1 MSNETTNKERFL
13 SVFRHEWEMYQSR
26 EAEPARTPSGTHT
39 PSSATFDQPVL
50 SGELRL
56 FADFPTPVTGVL
68 VGVSAKGWRIVPVS
82 SFTVPAS
89 DREILIGTRVYQL
102 WNACDLPVE
111 TASRSWTVDTV
122 PPEDLADL
130 KTALN
135 AAPGE
140 PLPADLAACT
150 GLPIDAADDPRHDYE
165 RTFRIVISRA
175 PAVRRRLWMYLG
187 PALAASLLLAVALP
201 VLFMKDQV
209 AEPGRAA
216 ARPSRD
222 NVTVAGATTEQASAA
237 PQPEPSQAPKA
248 PEMKGAEVAQ
258 ESAAPVPPPAK
269 PAPRAQVQAAPVPP
283 PAKRALVGQVQAEKK
298 RIESACVV
306 SSMSIKPPVML
317 KSVAGTSRNAGF
329 RGSYTHETRAY
340 AAVDAF
346 EAADAYRGA
355 RAYKAKTASCDPPA
369 MRRSSVP
376 RADAAGTEQF
386 ASFKE
391 NEFLEVTGNPLSTFG
406 LDVDT
411 ASYTTM
417 RRYLT
422 DMKRLPPK
430 DSVRI
435 EEYVNYFSYD
445 YAGPTG
451 NVPVA
456 VACEL
461 GACPWNAAHKLLRVG
476 VQAKRVPKESI
487 PPCNLVFL
495 IDKSGSMGYNGG
507 FTTLMQALRLLVDQL
522 RPEDSVAIVTY
533 ASGVQ
538 VELPATSGADKAR
551 IRQVLDSLRAG
562 GATSGGEGL
571 QLAYEQAMKNF
582 SAKKNNRVV
591 LVTDGDFNVGIRNSS
606 ELERYIAE
614 KRATGVFL
622 TVLGVGRGNY
632 HDAMMKKLA
641 NAGNGNYAFLDGI
654 LEAKKVLMTEFGG
667 TMMTVAKDVK
677 LQLEFNPAHVGA
689 YRLLGYENRLLAA
702 KDFNDD
708 KKDAGEMGSGHSMT
722 AFYELVPAGATN
734 AVAKT
739 DALKYQK
746 QVPVANEELL
756 TVKLRYKLPDADTST
771 RIDQPVVAK
780 DITPAEPSESFRFAS
795 SVVEFALL
803 LKDSTHKGSA
813 SFATVV
819 KRARAAKGADDNGWR
834 AEFIRL
840 VETAELLKE
849 SFGDKDITVDS
860 DL

>member
-1 MSNETTNKERFL
+1 MMNENIDRNRFL
-13 SVFRHEWEMYQSR
+13 SVFRREWEMYQTR
-26 EAEPARTPSGTHT
+26 EAEPARTLSGTRDL
-39 PSSATFDQPVL
+39 SSATFDQPVAG
-50 SGELRL
+50 GELRV

-68 VGVSAKGWRIVPVS
+68 VGVSAKGWRVVPVS
-82 SFTVPAS
+82 PFTVPAS
-89 DREILIGTRVYQL
+89 DHEILIGARVYQL

-135 AAPGE
+135 ATPGE
-140 PLPADLAACT
+140 HLPADLAACT
-150 GLPIDAADDPRHDYE
+150 GLPIESADDPRHAYE
-165 RTFRIVISRA
+165 RTFRIVIARA

-187 PALAASLLLAVALP
+187 PALAASLLLATALP
-201 VLFMKDQV
+201 VLFMKDGTMKQSSDF
-209 AEPGRAA
+209 AITPE
-216 ARPSRD
+216 
-222 NVTVAGATTEQASAA
+222 NTVPHRNITKQTAAA
-237 PQPEPSQAPKA
+237 PQPEPPQAPEVKC
-248 PEMKGAEVAQ
+248 EIVAQ
-258 ESAAPVPPPAK
+258 ERAAPVPPPSK
-269 PAPRAQVQAAPVPP
+269 PIPP
-283 PAKRALVGQVQAEKK
+283 PRKAALRGELVAEHRDAMWDVGFTGMVKSDA
-298 RIESACVV
+298 A
-306 SSMSIKPPVML
+306 MSQKPMAL
-317 KSVAGTSRNAGF
+317 GCYLRE
-329 RGSYTHETRAY
+329 THAY
-340 AAVDAF
+340 
-346 EAADAYRGA
+346 EAANAYEGA
-355 RAYKAKTASCDPPA
+355 RMYKAKAPSCEPPA
-369 MRRSSVP
+369 VRFSSAP
-376 RADAAGTEQF
+376 RADAAGTELF
-386 ASFKE
+386 AAFKE
-391 NEFLEVTGNPLSTFG
+391 NEFLDVTGNPLSTFG

-422 DMKRLPPK
+422 DMKRRPPT

-451 NVPVA
+451 KVPVA

-476 VQAKRVPKESI
+476 VQAKRIPKESI

-507 FTTLMQALRLLVDQL
+507 FTTLVQALRLLVDQL
-522 RPEDSVAIVTY
+522 RPEDSVAIVSY

-551 IRQVLDSLRAG
+551 IRQVLDGLRAG

-582 SAKKNNRVV
+582 STKKNNRVV
-591 LVTDGDFNVGIRNSS
+591 LVTDGDFNVGIRNPS

-677 LQLEFNPAHVGA
+677 LQLEFNPAQVSA
-689 YRLLGYENRLLAA
+689 YRLLGYESRTLAA

-756 TVKLRYKLPDADTST
+756 TVKLRYKLPDASAST
-771 RIDQPVVAK
+771 RMDLPVVAK
-780 DITPAEPSESFRFAS
+780 DITPSEPTESFRFAS
-795 SVVEFALL
+795 AVVEFALL
-803 LKDSTHKGSA
+803 MKDSAHKGSA
-813 SFATVV
+813 SFDAVI
-819 KRARAAKGADDNGWR
+819 KRARAAKGRDDDGWR

-840 VETAELLKE
+840 VETAQLLGH
-849 SFGDKDITVDS
+849 FPTVGKGEEK
-860 DL
+860 

>member
-1 MSNETTNKERFL
+1 MTNENIDRNRFL
-13 SVFRHEWEMYQSR
+13 SVFRREWEMYQTR

-39 PSSATFDQPVL
+39 PSSATFDQPVAA
-50 SGELRL
+50 GELRI
-56 FADFPTPVTGVL
+56 FADFPEPVTGL
-68 VGVSAKGWRIVPVS
+68 LLGVSAKGWRIVPLS
-82 SFTVPAS
+82 PFTVPAS

-102 WNACDLPVE
+102 WNACDLSVE

-135 AAPGE
+135 TAPGE
-140 PLPADLAACT
+140 SLPADLAACT
-150 GLPIDAADDPRHDYE
+150 GLPVTAADDPRRDYE

-175 PAVRRRLWMYLG
+175 PTLRRRLWMFVG

-201 VLFMKDQV
+201 VLFMKDGIV
-209 AEPGRAA
+209 KGSAA
-216 ARPSRD
+216 PAITLEKSVPHRNITEQP
-222 NVTVAGATTEQASAA
+222 ATT
-237 PQPEPSQAPKA
+237 PQPEPPQAPKE
-248 PEMKGAEVAQ
+248 PDMKCAEVAKN
-258 ESAAPVPPPAK
+258 SAAPVPPLAK
-269 PAPRAQVQAAPVPP
+269 PVPKAQVQAEYEG
-283 PAKRALVGQVQAEKK
+283 RA
-298 RIESACVV
+298 ESACVD
-306 SSMSIKPPVML
+306 SITIIKSPVML
-317 KSVAGTSRNAGF
+317 KSVAGTARSAGVL
-329 RGSYTHETRAY
+329 GCYSSETRAY
-340 AAVDAF
+340 
-346 EAADAYRGA
+346 EAAEAYSGA
-355 RAYKAKTASCDPPA
+355 RMHKVKAQSCEPPA
-369 MRRSSVP
+369 TRRSSVP

-386 ASFKE
+386 AAFKE

-456 VACEL
+456 VTCEL

-476 VQAKRVPKESI
+476 VQAKRIPKESI

-507 FTTLMQALRLLVDQL
+507 FTTLVQALRLLVDQL
-522 RPEDSVAIVTY
+522 RPEDSVAIVSY

-591 LVTDGDFNVGIRNSS
+591 LVTDGDFNVGIRNPS

-677 LQLEFNPAHVGA
+677 LQLEFNPAQVGA

-756 TVKLRYKLPDADTST
+756 TVKLRYKLPDADAST

-803 LKDSTHKGSA
+803 MKGSAHKGSA
-813 SFATVV
+813 SFDAVI
-819 KRARAAKGADDNGWR
+819 KRARAAKGRDDDGWR
-834 AEFIRL
+834 AE
-840 VETAELLKE
+840 
-849 SFGDKDITVDS
+849 
-860 DL
+860 

>member
-1 MSNETTNKERFL
+1 
-13 SVFRHEWEMYQSR
+13 MYKAKAPSC
-26 EAEPARTPSGTHT
+26 EP
-39 PSSATFDQPVL
+39 
-50 SGELRL
+50 
-56 FADFPTPVTGVL
+56 
-68 VGVSAKGWRIVPVS
+68 
-82 SFTVPAS
+82 
-89 DREILIGTRVYQL
+89 
-102 WNACDLPVE
+102 
-111 TASRSWTVDTV
+111 
-122 PPEDLADL
+122 
-130 KTALN
+130 
-135 AAPGE
+135 
-140 PLPADLAACT
+140 
-150 GLPIDAADDPRHDYE
+150 
-165 RTFRIVISRA
+165 
-175 PAVRRRLWMYLG
+175 PAVRF
-187 PALAASLLLAVALP
+187 S
-201 VLFMKDQV
+201 
-209 AEPGRAA
+209 
-216 ARPSRD
+216 
-222 NVTVAGATTEQASAA
+222 SA
-237 PQPEPSQAPKA
+237 
-248 PEMKGAEVAQ
+248 
-258 ESAAPVPPPAK
+258 
-269 PAPRAQVQAAPVPP
+269 
-283 PAKRALVGQVQAEKK
+283 
-298 RIESACVV
+298 
-306 SSMSIKPPVML
+306 
-317 KSVAGTSRNAGF
+317 
-329 RGSYTHETRAY
+329 
-340 AAVDAF
+340 
-346 EAADAYRGA
+346 
-355 RAYKAKTASCDPPA
+355 
-369 MRRSSVP
+369 P
-376 RADAAGTEQF
+376 RADAAGTELF
-386 ASFKE
+386 AAFKE
-391 NEFLEVTGNPLSTFG
+391 NEFLDVTGNPLSTFG

-422 DMKRLPPK
+422 DMKRRPPT

-451 NVPVA
+451 KVPVA

-476 VQAKRVPKESI
+476 VQAKRIPKESI

-507 FTTLMQALRLLVDQL
+507 FTTLVQALRLLVDQL
-522 RPEDSVAIVTY
+522 RPEDSVAIVSY

-551 IRQVLDSLRAG
+551 IRQVLDGLRAG

-582 SAKKNNRVV
+582 STKKNNRVV
-591 LVTDGDFNVGIRNSS
+591 LVTDGDFNVGIRNPS

-677 LQLEFNPAHVGA
+677 LQLEFNPAQVSA
-689 YRLLGYENRLLAA
+689 YRLLGYESRTLAA

-756 TVKLRYKLPDADTST
+756 TVKLRYKLPDASAST
-771 RIDQPVVAK
+771 RMDLPVVAK
-780 DITPAEPSESFRFAS
+780 DITPSEPTESFRFAS
-795 SVVEFALL
+795 AVVEFALL
-803 LKDSTHKGSA
+803 MKDSAHKGSA
-813 SFATVV
+813 SFDAVI
-819 KRARAAKGADDNGWR
+819 KRARAAKGRDDDGWR

-840 VETAELLKE
+840 VETAQLLGHFPTIGKGE
-849 SFGDKDITVDS
+849 EK
-860 DL
+860 

>member
-1 MSNETTNKERFL
+1 M
-13 SVFRHEWEMYQSR
+13 
-26 EAEPARTPSGTHT
+26 
-39 PSSATFDQPVL
+39 
-50 SGELRL
+50 
-56 FADFPTPVTGVL
+56 
-68 VGVSAKGWRIVPVS
+68 
-82 SFTVPAS
+82 
-89 DREILIGTRVYQL
+89 
-102 WNACDLPVE
+102 
-111 TASRSWTVDTV
+111 
-122 PPEDLADL
+122 
-130 KTALN
+130 
-135 AAPGE
+135 
-140 PLPADLAACT
+140 
-150 GLPIDAADDPRHDYE
+150 
-165 RTFRIVISRA
+165 
-175 PAVRRRLWMYLG
+175 
-187 PALAASLLLAVALP
+187 
-201 VLFMKDQV
+201 
-209 AEPGRAA
+209 
-216 ARPSRD
+216 
-222 NVTVAGATTEQASAA
+222 
-237 PQPEPSQAPKA
+237 
-248 PEMKGAEVAQ
+248 
-258 ESAAPVPPPAK
+258 
-269 PAPRAQVQAAPVPP
+269 
-283 PAKRALVGQVQAEKK
+283 
-298 RIESACVV
+298 
-306 SSMSIKPPVML
+306 
-317 KSVAGTSRNAGF
+317 
-329 RGSYTHETRAY
+329 
-340 AAVDAF
+340 
-346 EAADAYRGA
+346 
-355 RAYKAKTASCDPPA
+355 YKAKAPSCEPPA
-369 MRRSSVP
+369 SRRSSVP

-386 ASFKE
+386 AAFKE

-461 GACPWNAAHKLLRVG
+461 GACPWNATHKLLRVA

-507 FTTLMQALRLLVDQL
+507 FTTLVQALRLLVDQL
-522 RPEDSVAIVTY
+522 RPEDSVAIVSY

-677 LQLEFNPAHVGA
+677 LQLEFNPAQVGA

-803 LKDSTHKGSA
+803 LKDSAHKGSA
-813 SFATVV
+813 SFDTVV
-819 KRARAAKGADDNGWR
+819 KCARAAKGADDNGWR

-840 VETAELLKE
+840 VETAELLKDSQPYRQTPPKE
-849 SFGDKDITVDS
+849 PFGDKDISVDS

>member
-13 SVFRHEWEMYQSR
+13 SVFRREWEMYRTR
-26 EAEPARTPSGTHT
+26 EAATPRASTGKASSTLSAFD
-39 PSSATFDQPVL
+39 PSPT
-50 SGELRL
+50 SGELRI
-56 FADFPTPVTGVL
+56 FADLPEPMTAL
-68 VGVSAKGWRIVPVS
+68 LLGVSDNGWRVLPLS
-82 SFTVPAS
+82 PFTVPAS
-89 DREILIGTRVYQL
+89 DREILVGTRVYQL
-102 WNACDLPVE
+102 WNACDLPFKTVSHSWIVE
-111 TASRSWTVDTV
+111 KL
-122 PPEDLADL
+122 PPDDVADVKSALRVMRGEKIADDLAS
-130 KTALN
+130 
-135 AAPGE
+135 
-140 PLPADLAACT
+140 CM
-150 GLPIDAADDPRHDYE
+150 GLPITSPDDPRRDYE
-165 RTFRIVISRA
+165 RTFRISHSA
-175 PAVRRRLWMYLG
+175 TPPVRRSAWRYWG
-187 PALAASLLLAVALP
+187 PALAASLLLALGLSFLVLTEKTKLQVTGDVA
-201 VLFMKDQV
+201 V
-209 AEPGRAA
+209 ASCAM
-216 ARPSRD
+216 
-222 NVTVAGATTEQASAA
+222 TGAKRHEININKAY
-237 PQPEPSQAPKA
+237 QAPPA
-248 PEMKGAEVAQ
+248 EVSNCEKGANIDAM
-258 ESAAPVPPPAK
+258 
-269 PAPRAQVQAAPVPP
+269 
-283 PAKRALVGQVQAEKK
+283 LN
-298 RIESACVV
+298 
-306 SSMSIKPPVML
+306 IKSPVMM
-317 KSVAGTSRNAGF
+317 KSVAGTSRHAKF
-329 RGSYTHETRAY
+329 RGMYTGG
-340 AAVDAF
+340 
-346 EAADAYRGA
+346 GA
-355 RAYKAKTASCDPPA
+355 SERERRRMEPP
-369 MRRSSVP
+369 RSAP
-376 RADAAGTEQF
+376 RADAVGTERF
-386 ASFKE
+386 AAFKE
-391 NEFLEVTGNPLSTFG
+391 NEFLEVTSNPLSTFG

-422 DMKRLPPK
+422 EMRRLPPK

-451 NVPVA
+451 NVPVT

-476 VQAKRVPKESI
+476 VQAKRVPKESL

-495 IDKSGSMGYNGG
+495 IDKSGSMSYNGG
-507 FTTLMQALRLLVDQL
+507 FSLLIQSLRLLVDQL

-538 VELPATSGADKAR
+538 VELPATSGSDKER
-551 IRQVLDSLRAG
+551 ILQVLNGLHAE

-571 QLAYEQAMKNF
+571 QLAYEEAMKNF

-591 LVTDGDFNVGIRNSS
+591 LMTDGDFNVGISNPS
-606 ELERYIAE
+606 ELERYIAG

-622 TVLGVGRGNY
+622 TVLGVGQGNY

-677 LQLEFNPAHVGA
+677 LQLEFNPAQVGA

-722 AFYELVPAGATN
+722 AFYELVPAGTTN

-756 TVKLRYKLPDADTST
+756 TVKLRYKLPDADMST

-803 LKDSTHKGSA
+803 MKDSSFKGSA
-813 SFATVV
+813 SFDSVI
-819 KRARAAKGADDNGWR
+819 KRARAAKGTDNNGWR

-840 VETAELLKE
+840 VETAQLLQD
-849 SFGDKDITVDS
+849 SQPSTPAPRRNPVNDPDIQVDPG
-860 DL
+860 L

>member
-1 MSNETTNKERFL
+1 MSNEATNKERFL
-13 SVFRHEWEMYQSR
+13 SVFRHEWEMYQTR
-26 EAEPARTPSGTHT
+26 EAEPARTPSGTHV
-39 PSSATFDQPVL
+39 PSSATFDQPVA

-68 VGVSAKGWRIVPVS
+68 VGVSAKGWRVVPVS
-82 SFTVPAS
+82 PFTVPAS
-89 DREILIGTRVYQL
+89 DREILIGSRVYQL

-122 PPEDLADL
+122 PPEDLVDL

-140 PLPADLAACT
+140 PLPANLAACT
-150 GLPIDAADDPRHDYE
+150 GLPIEAADDPRHDYE

-209 AEPGRAA
+209 TEPGRAA

-222 NVTVAGATTEQASAA
+222 CVTVAKTTTEQPSAA
-237 PQPEPSQAPKA
+237 PEPKPPQAPETNLAQVK
-248 PEMKGAEVAQ
+248 Q

-269 PAPRAQVQAAPVPP
+269 
-283 PAKRALVGQVQAEKK
+283 RALIGQVQAEYEGRPQAASVDAMMTIRSPVVMKSLVGTA
-298 RIESACVV
+298 RSSGVRGNYAC
-306 SSMSIKPPVML
+306 
-317 KSVAGTSRNAGF
+317 
-329 RGSYTHETRAY
+329 ETRR
-340 AAVDAF
+340 F
-346 EAADAYRGA
+346 
-355 RAYKAKTASCDPPA
+355 
-369 MRRSSVP
+369 SSVP

-386 ASFKE
+386 AAFKE

-456 VACEL
+456 VTCEL

-476 VQAKRVPKESI
+476 VQAKRIPKESI

-551 IRQVLDSLRAG
+551 IRKVLDSLRAG

-677 LQLEFNPAHVGA
+677 LQLEFNPAQVGA

-795 SVVEFALL
+795 AVVEFALL
-803 LKDSTHKGSA
+803 MKDSAHKGSA
-813 SFATVV
+813 SFETVV

-840 VETAELLKE
+840 VETAELLKDSQPYRQTPPKE
-849 SFGDKDITVDS
+849 PFGDKDISVDS

>member
-13 SVFRHEWEMYQSR
+13 SVFRREWEMYHTR
-26 EAEPARTPSGTHT
+26 EAATPRASTDKASGT
-39 PSSATFDQPVL
+39 SSAFDPSPT
-50 SGELRL
+50 SGELRI
-56 FADFPTPVTGVL
+56 FADLPEPMTAL
-68 VGVSAKGWRIVPVS
+68 LLGVSDGGWRVLPLS
-82 SFTVPAS
+82 PFTVPAS
-89 DREILIGTRVYQL
+89 DREILVGTRVYQL
-102 WNACDLPVE
+102 WNACDLSFKTVSHSWIVE
-111 TASRSWTVDTV
+111 KL
-122 PPEDLADL
+122 PPDDVADVKSALRVMRGEKIADDLAS
-130 KTALN
+130 
-135 AAPGE
+135 
-140 PLPADLAACT
+140 CM
-150 GLPIDAADDPRHDYE
+150 GLPITASDDPRRDYE
-165 RTFRIVISRA
+165 RAFRISHSA
-175 PAVRRRLWMYLG
+175 TQPVRRSAWRYWG
-187 PALAASLLLAVALP
+187 PALAASLLLAFGLSFIFKQEKACQQEAKHTVAISHNVP
-201 VLFMKDQV
+201 VEAPPCEIDMD
-209 AEPGRAA
+209 A
-216 ARPSRD
+216 AR
-222 NVTVAGATTEQASAA
+222 E
-237 PQPEPSQAPKA
+237 
-248 PEMKGAEVAQ
+248 
-258 ESAAPVPPPAK
+258 APVA
-269 PAPRAQVQAAPVPP
+269 AQSVKVENIDAM
-283 PAKRALVGQVQAEKK
+283 LN
-298 RIESACVV
+298 
-306 SSMSIKPPVML
+306 IKSPVMM
-317 KSVAGTSRNAGF
+317 KSVAGTSRHAKF
-329 RGSYTHETRAY
+329 RGMYTGG
-340 AAVDAF
+340 
-346 EAADAYRGA
+346 GA
-355 RAYKAKTASCDPPA
+355 SERERRRMEPP
-369 MRRSSVP
+369 RSAP
-376 RADAAGTEQF
+376 RADAVGTERF
-386 ASFKE
+386 AAFKE
-391 NEFLEVTGNPLSTFG
+391 NEFLEVTSNPLSTFG

-422 DMKRLPPK
+422 EMRRLPPK

-451 NVPVA
+451 NVPVT

-476 VQAKRVPKESI
+476 VQAKRVPKESL

-495 IDKSGSMGYNGG
+495 IDKSGSMSYNGG
-507 FTTLMQALRLLVDQL
+507 FSLLIQSLRLLVDQL

-538 VELPATSGADKAR
+538 VELPATSGSDKER
-551 IRQVLDSLRAG
+551 ILQVLNGLHAE

-571 QLAYEQAMKNF
+571 QLAYEEAMKNF

-591 LVTDGDFNVGIRNSS
+591 LMTDGDFNVGISNPS
-606 ELERYIAE
+606 ELERYIAG

-622 TVLGVGRGNY
+622 TVLGVGHGNY
-632 HDAMMKKLA
+632 QDGMMKKLA

-667 TMMTVAKDVK
+667 TVMTVAKDVK
-677 LQLEFNPAHVGA
+677 LQLEFNPAQVGA

-756 TVKLRYKLPDADTST
+756 TVKLRYKLPEAGTST

-803 LKDSTHKGSA
+803 MKDSSFKGSA
-813 SFATVV
+813 SFDSVI
-819 KRARAAKGADDNGWR
+819 KRARAAKGADNDGWR

-840 VETAELLKE
+840 VETAQLLQDSQPSTPAPRRKPVN
-849 SFGDKDITVDS
+849 DPDIQVDPG
-860 DL
+860 L

>member
-1 MSNETTNKERFL
+1 
-13 SVFRHEWEMYQSR
+13 MYR
-26 EAEPARTPSGTHT
+26 AEAPSC
-39 PSSATFDQPVL
+39 
-50 SGELRL
+50 E
-56 FADFPTPVTGVL
+56 
-68 VGVSAKGWRIVPVS
+68 
-82 SFTVPAS
+82 
-89 DREILIGTRVYQL
+89 
-102 WNACDLPVE
+102 
-111 TASRSWTVDTV
+111 
-122 PPEDLADL
+122 
-130 KTALN
+130 
-135 AAPGE
+135 
-140 PLPADLAACT
+140 
-150 GLPIDAADDPRHDYE
+150 
-165 RTFRIVISRA
+165 
-175 PAVRRRLWMYLG
+175 
-187 PALAASLLLAVALP
+187 
-201 VLFMKDQV
+201 
-209 AEPGRAA
+209 
-216 ARPSRD
+216 
-222 NVTVAGATTEQASAA
+222 
-237 PQPEPSQAPKA
+237 
-248 PEMKGAEVAQ
+248 
-258 ESAAPVPPPAK
+258 PPA
-269 PAPRAQVQAAPVPP
+269 
-283 PAKRALVGQVQAEKK
+283 
-298 RIESACVV
+298 I
-306 SSMSIKPPVML
+306 
-317 KSVAGTSRNAGF
+317 
-329 RGSYTHETRAY
+329 
-340 AAVDAF
+340 
-346 EAADAYRGA
+346 
-355 RAYKAKTASCDPPA
+355 
-369 MRRSSVP
+369 RRSSAP

-386 ASFKE
+386 AAFKE

-461 GACPWNAAHKLLRVG
+461 GACPWNATHKLLRVA

-507 FTTLMQALRLLVDQL
+507 FTTLVQALRLLVDQL

-551 IRQVLDSLRAG
+551 IRQVLDSLHAG

-591 LVTDGDFNVGIRNSS
+591 LVTDGDFNVGIRNPS

-677 LQLEFNPAHVGA
+677 LQLEFNPAQVGA

-756 TVKLRYKLPDADTST
+756 TVKLRYKLPDADAST

-795 SVVEFALL
+795 AVVEFALL
-803 LKDSTHKGSA
+803 MKDSAHKGSA
-813 SFATVV
+813 SFDTVV

-840 VETAELLKE
+840 VETAELLKGP
-849 SFGDKDITVDS
+849 FGDKDISVDS
-860 DL
+860 GL

>member
-1 MSNETTNKERFL
+1 MTNENIDRNRFL
-13 SVFRHEWEMYQSR
+13 SVFRREWEMYQTR
-26 EAEPARTPSGTHT
+26 EAEPARTPSATHA
-39 PSSATFDQPVL
+39 PSSATFDQPVAG
-50 SGELRL
+50 GELRL
-56 FADFPTPVTGVL
+56 FADFPTPVTGAL
-68 VGVSAKGWRIVPVS
+68 IGVSAKGWRMVPVS
-82 SFTVPAS
+82 PFTVPAS
-89 DREILIGTRVYQL
+89 DREILIGSRVYQL

-111 TASRSWTVDTV
+111 TASRSWTVDTI

-130 KTALN
+130 KAALN
-135 AAPGE
+135 AVPGE

-150 GLPIDAADDPRHDYE
+150 SLPIETADDPRHTYE
-165 RTFRIVISRA
+165 RTFRIVIARA
-175 PAVRRRLWMYLG
+175 PTARRRLWMYLG

-201 VLFMKDQV
+201 VLFMKDGSMEENTTPAITLKNSVPHRNITKQ
-209 AEPGRAA
+209 PAA
-216 ARPSRD
+216 
-222 NVTVAGATTEQASAA
+222 T
-237 PQPEPSQAPKA
+237 PQPEPPQASNA
-248 PEMKGAEVAQ
+248 PEAPEVNLAQAKQ

-269 PAPRAQVQAAPVPP
+269 PAPIPAMMTIRSPVVM
-283 PAKRALVGQVQAEKK
+283 KSLVGTA
-298 RIESACVV
+298 RSAGV
-306 SSMSIKPPVML
+306 
-317 KSVAGTSRNAGF
+317 
-329 RGSYTHETRAY
+329 RGSFTRGGSDETRAY
-340 AAVDAF
+340 
-346 EAADAYRGA
+346 ESAYRA
-355 RAYKAKTASCDPPA
+355 RESSYEPPA
-369 MRRSSVP
+369 MWRSSVP
-376 RADAAGTEQF
+376 QADAVGTEQF
-386 ASFKE
+386 ATFKE

-422 DMKRLPPK
+422 EMRRRPPT

-461 GACPWNAAHKLLRVG
+461 GACPWNTAHKLLRVG
-476 VQAKRVPKESI
+476 VQAKRIPKESI

-507 FTTLMQALRLLVDQL
+507 FTTLVQALRLLVDQL
-522 RPEDSVAIVTY
+522 RPEDSVAIVSY

-551 IRQVLDSLRAG
+551 IRQVLDGLRAG

-591 LVTDGDFNVGIRNSS
+591 LVTDGDFNVGIRNPS
-606 ELERYIAE
+606 ELERYIAA
-614 KRATGVFL
+614 KRETGVFL

-677 LQLEFNPAHVGA
+677 LQLEFNPAQVSA

-722 AFYELVPAGATN
+722 AFYELVPAGVTN

-756 TVKLRYKLPDADTST
+756 TVKLRYKLPDADAST
-771 RIDQPVVAK
+771 RMDLPVVAK
-780 DITPAEPSESFRFAS
+780 DITPSEPTESFRFAS
-795 SVVEFALL
+795 AVVEFALL
-803 LKDSTHKGSA
+803 MKDSAHKGSA
-813 SFATVV
+813 SFDAVI
-819 KRARAAKGADDNGWR
+819 KRARAAKGSDDDGWR

-840 VETAELLKE
+840 VETAELLKAPQLRRPAPRNKP
-849 SFGDKDITVDS
+849 FDDKEILVDPG
-860 DL
+860 L

>member
-1 MSNETTNKERFL
+1 MSNEHADKERFL
-13 SVFRHEWEMYQSR
+13 SVFRREWEMFRTR
-26 EAEPARTPSGTHT
+26 EATPTRVT
-39 PSSATFDQPVL
+39 TVKPTDTSSSTFDASPAA
-50 SGELRL
+50 GELRI
-56 FADFPTPVTGVL
+56 FADFPEPVTGL
-68 VGVSAKGWRIVPVS
+68 LLGVSAKGWRIVPLS
-82 SFTVPAS
+82 PFTVPAS

-111 TASRSWTVDTV
+111 TVSRSWIVDTI
-122 PPEDLADL
+122 PPEDATDV

-135 AAPGE
+135 AASGE
-140 PLPADLAACT
+140 PLPDDLAACT
-150 GLPIDAADDPRHDYE
+150 GLPIEAADDPRHDYE

-175 PAVRRRLWMYLG
+175 PTVRRRLWMYLG

-209 AEPGRAA
+209 AEPGRAG

-222 NVTVAGATTEQASAA
+222 CVTVTGTPTEQAPAA
-237 PQPEPSQAPKA
+237 PQAELPKA
-248 PEMKGAEVAQ
+248 PIAPEVKCAEVAR
-258 ESAAPVPPPAK
+258 ESAVSVPPSVATM
-269 PAPRAQVQAAPVPP
+269 
-283 PAKRALVGQVQAEKK
+283 
-298 RIESACVV
+298 
-306 SSMSIKPPVML
+306 MSIKSPVTM
-317 KSVAGTSRNAGF
+317 KSIAGTARRAGV
-329 RGSYTHETRAY
+329 RGSYTCSAY
-340 AAVDAF
+340 
-346 EAADAYRGA
+346 EATDAYEGA
-355 RAYKAKTASCDPPA
+355 RMYKAKAPSCEPPA
-369 MRRSSVP
+369 IRRSAVP
-376 RADAAGTEQF
+376 RADAEGTEQF
-386 ASFKE
+386 AAFKE
-391 NEFLEVTGNPLSTFG
+391 NEFLDVTGNPLSTFG

-456 VACEL
+456 ATCEL

-507 FTTLMQALRLLVDQL
+507 FTTLVRALRLLADQL
-522 RPEDSVAIVTY
+522 RPEDSVAIVSY

-551 IRQVLDSLRAG
+551 ILGVLNGLRAG

-591 LVTDGDFNVGIRNSS
+591 LVTDGDFNVGIRNPS

-641 NAGNGNYAFLDGI
+641 SAGNGNYAFLDGI

-677 LQLEFNPAHVGA
+677 LQLEFNPAQVGA

-708 KKDAGEMGSGHSMT
+708 KKDAGEMGIGHSMT
-722 AFYELVPAGATN
+722 ALYELVPAGATN

-746 QVPVANEELL
+746 HVPVANGELL
-756 TVKLRYKLPDADTST
+756 TVKLRYKLPDAETST

-780 DITPAEPSESFRFAS
+780 DIMAAEPSESFRFAAA
-795 SVVEFALL
+795 VAEFALL
-803 LKDSTHKGSA
+803 LKDSAYKGSA
-813 SFATVV
+813 SYEAVLA
-819 KRARAAKGADDNGWR
+819 RARAAKGRDDNGWR

-840 VETAELLKE
+840 VETAQLLKA
-849 SFGDKDITVDS
+849 SDKDISVDPG
-860 DL
+860 L

>member
-1 MSNETTNKERFL
+1 MSNETSNKERFL
-13 SVFRHEWEMYQSR
+13 SVFRSEWEMYRTR
-26 EAEPARTPSGTHT
+26 EAAAPRASTAKASGT
-39 PSSATFDQPVL
+39 SSAFDPSPT
-50 SGELRL
+50 SGELRI
-56 FADFPTPVTGVL
+56 FADLPEPMTAL
-68 VGVSAKGWRIVPVS
+68 LLGVSDGGWRVS
-82 SFTVPAS
+82 PLSPFTVPAS
-89 DREILIGTRVYQL
+89 DREILVGTRVYQL
-102 WNACDLPVE
+102 WNACDLSFKTVSHSWIVE
-111 TASRSWTVDTV
+111 KL
-122 PPEDLADL
+122 PPDDIADVKSALRVMRGEKIADDLAS
-130 KTALN
+130 
-135 AAPGE
+135 
-140 PLPADLAACT
+140 CM
-150 GLPIDAADDPRHDYE
+150 GLPITASDDPRRDYE
-165 RTFRIVISRA
+165 RTFRILHSA
-175 PAVRRRLWMYLG
+175 TPPVRRNAWRYWG
-187 PALAASLLLAVALP
+187 PALAASLLLALGLPFIFKQEKACQQEAKHTVAISHNVP
-201 VLFMKDQV
+201 MEAPPCEIDMD
-209 AEPGRAA
+209 A
-216 ARPSRD
+216 AR
-222 NVTVAGATTEQASAA
+222 E
-237 PQPEPSQAPKA
+237 
-248 PEMKGAEVAQ
+248 
-258 ESAAPVPPPAK
+258 APVA
-269 PAPRAQVQAAPVPP
+269 AQSVNIDAM
-283 PAKRALVGQVQAEKK
+283 LN
-298 RIESACVV
+298 
-306 SSMSIKPPVML
+306 IKSPVMM
-317 KSVAGTSRNAGF
+317 KSVMGTSRAAGV
-329 RGSYTHETRAY
+329 RGCYTSGELRRKRTLTSNEPWNDSGWTR
-340 AAVDAF
+340 DAL
-346 EAADAYRGA
+346 
-355 RAYKAKTASCDPPA
+355 SNPA
-369 MRRSSVP
+369 QSAP
-376 RADAAGTEQF
+376 RADAVGTERF
-386 ASFKE
+386 AAFKE
-391 NEFLEVTGNPLSTFG
+391 NEFLEVTSNPLSTFG

-422 DMKRLPPK
+422 EMRRLPPK

-461 GACPWNAAHKLLRVG
+461 GTCPWNAAHKLLRVG
-476 VQAKRVPKESI
+476 VQAKRVPKESL

-495 IDKSGSMGYNGG
+495 IDKSGSMSYNGG
-507 FTTLMQALRLLVDQL
+507 FSLLIQSLRLLVDQL

-538 VELPATSGADKAR
+538 VELPATSGSDKER
-551 IRQVLDSLRAG
+551 ILQVLNGLHAE

-571 QLAYEQAMKNF
+571 QLAYEEAMKNF

-591 LVTDGDFNVGIRNSS
+591 LMTDGDFNVGISNPS

-622 TVLGVGRGNY
+622 TVLGVGQGNY

-677 LQLEFNPAHVGA
+677 LQLEFNPAQVGA

-722 AFYELVPAGATN
+722 AFYELVPTGATN
-734 AVAKT
+734 TVAKT

-756 TVKLRYKLPDADTST
+756 TVKLRYKLPEADTST

-803 LKDSTHKGSA
+803 MKDSSFKGSA
-813 SFATVV
+813 SFDPRRNPVN
-819 KRARAAKGADDNGWR
+819 DP
-834 AEFIRL
+834 
-840 VETAELLKE
+840 
-849 SFGDKDITVDS
+849 DIQVDPG
-860 DL
+860 L

>member
-13 SVFRHEWEMYQSR
+13 SVFRNEWEMYQTR
-26 EAEPARTPSGTHT
+26 EAEPTRTPSSTHV
-39 PSSATFDQPVL
+39 PSSATFDQPVA

-82 SFTVPAS
+82 PFTVPAS
-89 DREILIGTRVYQL
+89 DREILIGSRVYQL

-122 PPEDLADL
+122 PPEDLSDL
-130 KTALN
+130 KNALN
-135 AAPGE
+135 AVSGE

-150 GLPIDAADDPRHDYE
+150 GLPIDAADDPRHAYE

-201 VLFMKDQV
+201 VLFMKD
-209 AEPGRAA
+209 G
-216 ARPSRD
+216 
-222 NVTVAGATTEQASAA
+222 TVKESTTPAITPENTVPHRNITEQPAAA
-237 PQPEPSQAPKA
+237 PQPEPAQAPKA
-248 PEMKGAEVAQ
+248 PEVKGAEVARN
-258 ESAAPVPPPAK
+258 SATPVPPPAK
-269 PAPRAQVQAAPVPP
+269 PAPKAQI
-283 PAKRALVGQVQAEKK
+283 QAESEG
-298 RIESACVV
+298 RAESACVG
-306 SSMSIKPPVML
+306 SIMSIKSPVVL
-317 KSVAGTSRNAGF
+317 KSVAGTARSAGV
-329 RGSYTHETRAY
+329 RGSLAQGGYTHATRAY
-340 AAVDAF
+340 
-346 EAADAYRGA
+346 ETADAYSGA
-355 RAYKAKTASCDPPA
+355 RMYKAKAPSCEPPA
-369 MRRSSVP
+369 TRRSSVP

-386 ASFKE
+386 AAFKE

-451 NVPVA
+451 DVPVA

-461 GACPWNAAHKLLRVG
+461 GACPWNATHKLLRVG
-476 VQAKRVPKESI
+476 VQAKRIPKESI

-495 IDKSGSMGYNGG
+495 IDKSGSMSYNGG
-507 FTTLMQALRLLVDQL
+507 FTTLVQALRLLVDQL

-677 LQLEFNPAHVGA
+677 LQLEFNPAQVGA

-795 SVVEFALL
+795 AVVEFALL
-803 LKDSTHKGSA
+803 MKDSAHKGSA
-813 SFATVV
+813 SFETVV

-840 VETAELLKE
+840 VETAELLKGP
-849 SFGDKDITVDS
+849 FGDKDISVDS
-860 DL
+860 GL

>member
-1 MSNETTNKERFL
+1 MSNETSNKERFL
-13 SVFRHEWEMYQSR
+13 SVFRHEWEMYRTR
-26 EAEPARTPSGTHT
+26 EAATPRASTDKASGT
-39 PSSATFDQPVL
+39 SSAFDPSPT
-50 SGELRL
+50 SGELRI
-56 FADFPTPVTGVL
+56 FADLPEPMTAL
-68 VGVSAKGWRIVPVS
+68 LLGVSDDGWRVLPLS
-82 SFTVPAS
+82 PFTVPAS
-89 DREILIGTRVYQL
+89 DREILVGTRVYQL
-102 WNACDLPVE
+102 WNACDLSFKTVSHSWIVE
-111 TASRSWTVDTV
+111 KL
-122 PPEDLADL
+122 PPDDVADVKSALRVMRGEKIADDLAS
-130 KTALN
+130 
-135 AAPGE
+135 
-140 PLPADLAACT
+140 CM
-150 GLPIDAADDPRHDYE
+150 GLPITASDDPRRDYE
-165 RTFRIVISRA
+165 RTFRISRFTTQ
-175 PAVRRRLWMYLG
+175 PVRRSAWRYWG
-187 PALAASLLLAVALP
+187 PALAASLLLALGLP
-201 VLFMKDQV
+201 LIFKQEK
-209 AEPGRAA
+209 ACQQETKH
-216 ARPSRD
+216 
-222 NVTVAGATTEQASAA
+222 TVAISPNVPVEA
-237 PQPEPSQAPKA
+237 PSCEID
-248 PEMKGAEVAQ
+248 MDAEREVPDTAQ
-258 ESAAPVPPPAK
+258 KSVKVENFDAM
-269 PAPRAQVQAAPVPP
+269 
-283 PAKRALVGQVQAEKK
+283 LN
-298 RIESACVV
+298 
-306 SSMSIKPPVML
+306 IKSPVMM
-317 KSVAGTSRNAGF
+317 KSVMGTSRAAGV
-329 RGSYTHETRAY
+329 RGCYTSGELRRKRILTSNEPWNDSGWTR
-340 AAVDAF
+340 DAL
-346 EAADAYRGA
+346 
-355 RAYKAKTASCDPPA
+355 SNPA
-369 MRRSSVP
+369 QSAP
-376 RADAAGTEQF
+376 RADAVGTERF
-386 ASFKE
+386 AAFKE
-391 NEFLEVTGNPLSTFG
+391 NEFLEVTSNPLSTFG

-422 DMKRLPPK
+422 EMRRLPPK

-451 NVPVA
+451 NVPVT

-476 VQAKRVPKESI
+476 VQAKRVPKESL

-495 IDKSGSMGYNGG
+495 IDKSGSMSYNGG
-507 FTTLMQALRLLVDQL
+507 FSLLIQSLRLLVDQL

-538 VELPATSGADKAR
+538 VELPATSGSDKER
-551 IRQVLDSLRAG
+551 ILQVLNGLHAE

-571 QLAYEQAMKNF
+571 QLAYEEAMKNF

-591 LVTDGDFNVGIRNSS
+591 LMTDGDFNVGISNPS
-606 ELERYIAE
+606 ELERYIAG

-622 TVLGVGRGNY
+622 TVLGVGQGNY

-677 LQLEFNPAHVGA
+677 LQLEFNPAQVGA

-734 AVAKT
+734 TVAKT

-756 TVKLRYKLPDADTST
+756 TVKLRYKLPEADTSM

-803 LKDSTHKGSA
+803 MKDSSFKGSA
-813 SFATVV
+813 SFDSVI
-819 KRARAAKGADDNGWR
+819 KRARAAKGADNDGWR

-840 VETAELLKE
+840 VETAQLLQD
-849 SFGDKDITVDS
+849 SQPSTPAPRRNPVNDPDIQVDPG
-860 DL
+860 L

>member
-1 MSNETTNKERFL
+1 MSNETTNKDRFL
-13 SVFRHEWEMYQSR
+13 SVFRNEWEMYRTR
-26 EAEPARTPSGTHT
+26 ETTPRTTADKPADTP
-39 PSSATFDQPVL
+39 ATFDVSPAA
-50 SGELRL
+50 GELRI
-56 FADFPTPVTGVL
+56 FADFPEPVTGL
-68 VGVSAKGWRIVPVS
+68 LLGVSDDGWRVLPLS
-82 SFTVPAS
+82 PFTVPAS
-89 DREILIGTRVYQL
+89 DREILVGTRVYQL
-102 WNACDLPVE
+102 WNTCDLSFKTVSHSWIVE
-111 TASRSWTVDTV
+111 KLPPDDIADVKSALRVMRGEKVDD
-122 PPEDLADL
+122 DLAS
-130 KTALN
+130 
-135 AAPGE
+135 
-140 PLPADLAACT
+140 CM
-150 GLPIDAADDPRHDYE
+150 GLPITALDDDPRRDYE
-165 RTFRIVISRA
+165 RTFRLSPPTAA
-175 PAVRRRLWMYLG
+175 PAQRSKWRYWV
-187 PALAASLLLAVALP
+187 PALAASLLLALGLSFMLNQEKTHRQECIHIDNVSQVTAKVALKGEVQP
-201 VLFMKDQV
+201 PQCDV
-209 AEPGRAA
+209 AM
-216 ARPSRD
+216 
-222 NVTVAGATTEQASAA
+222 
-237 PQPEPSQAPKA
+237 
-248 PEMKGAEVAQ
+248 EMEC
-258 ESAAPVPPPAK
+258 
-269 PAPRAQVQAAPVPP
+269 PAPLAA
-283 PAKRALVGQVQAEKK
+283 
-298 RIESACVV
+298 ESKGVKVANVDAM
-306 SSMSIKPPVML
+306 MSIKSPVVM
-317 KSVAGTSRNAGF
+317 KSVM
-329 RGSYTHETRAY
+329 GS
-340 AAVDAF
+340 
-346 EAADAYRGA
+346 A
-355 RAYKAKTASCDPPA
+355 RAAGVRGCYMSEEKLRRKRVLASNEPWHDSGWTRDA
-369 MRRSSVP
+369 LSDQAQSAQ
-376 RADAAGTEQF
+376 RADAVGTERF

-461 GACPWNAAHKLLRVG
+461 GACPWNASHKLLRVA
-476 VQAKRVPKESI
+476 VQAKRVPKEAI

-495 IDKSGSMGYNGG
+495 IDKSGSMSCNGG
-507 FTTLMQALRLLVDQL
+507 FTTLIQALRLLVDQL

-538 VELPATSGADKAR
+538 VELPATSGSDKAR
-551 IRQVLDSLRAG
+551 IRQVLDGLRAG

-571 QLAYEQAMKNF
+571 QLAYDQAMKNF

-591 LVTDGDFNVGIRNSS
+591 LVTDGDFNVGISNPS

-622 TVLGVGRGNY
+622 TVLGVGYGNY
-632 HDAMMKKLA
+632 QDAMMKKLA

-677 LQLEFNPAHVGA
+677 LQLEFNPAQVGA

-734 AVAKT
+734 TVAKT

-756 TVKLRYKLPDADTST
+756 TVKLRYKLPEADTST

-803 LKDSTHKGSA
+803 MKDSSFKGSA
-813 SFATVV
+813 SFDSVI
-819 KRARAAKGADDNGWR
+819 KRARAAKGADTDGWR

-840 VETAELLKE
+840 VETAQLLQD
-849 SFGDKDITVDS
+849 SQPSTPAPRRNPVNDPDIQVDPG
-860 DL
+860 L

>member
-1 MSNETTNKERFL
+1 MTNENIDRERFL
-13 SVFRHEWEMYQSR
+13 SVFRREWEMYQTR
-26 EAEPARTPSGTHT
+26 EAEPARPPSGTHA
-39 PSSATFDQPVL
+39 PSSATFDQPVAG
-50 SGELRL
+50 GELRI

-68 VGVSAKGWRIVPVS
+68 IGVSAKGWRVVPVS
-82 SFTVPAS
+82 PFTVPAS
-89 DREILIGTRVYQL
+89 NREILIGARVYQL

-111 TASRSWTVDTV
+111 TTLRSWTVDTV

-135 AAPGE
+135 AAPGA

-150 GLPIDAADDPRHDYE
+150 GQPIESADDPRHAYE

-201 VLFMKDQV
+201 VLFMKDGAV
-209 AEPGRAA
+209 TENAA
-216 ARPSRD
+216 PAITPE
-222 NVTVAGATTEQASAA
+222 NTVPHRNITEQPVAA
-237 PQPEPSQAPKA
+237 PQPEPPQAP
-248 PEMKGAEVAQ
+248 EVKCEKVVQ
-258 ESAAPVPPPAK
+258 VNAASI
-269 PAPRAQVQAAPVPP
+269 PP
-283 PAKRALVGQVQAEKK
+283 PAKRALIGQVQAEYEGRAKMSSVDVMMNIK
-298 RIESACVV
+298 SPVVMKSIVGTARSAGV
-306 SSMSIKPPVML
+306 
-317 KSVAGTSRNAGF
+317 
-329 RGSYTHETRAY
+329 RGSYTCGAY
-340 AAVDAF
+340 EAVDAF
-346 EAADAYRGA
+346 EASDAYRGA
-355 RAYKAKTASCDPPA
+355 RMYKAKAPSCEPPA
-369 MRRSSVP
+369 IRRSSAP
-376 RADAAGTEQF
+376 RADAEGTEQF
-386 ASFKE
+386 AAFKE

-422 DMKRLPPK
+422 EMRRRPPA

-445 YAGPTG
+445 YTGPTG

-456 VACEL
+456 VTCEL

-476 VQAKRVPKESI
+476 VQAKRVPKELI

-495 IDKSGSMGYNGG
+495 IDKSGSMSYNGG
-507 FTTLMQALRLLVDQL
+507 FTTLVQALRLLVDQL
-522 RPEDSVAIVTY
+522 RPEDSVAIVSY

-538 VELPATSGADKAR
+538 VELPATSGADKVR
-551 IRQVLDSLRAG
+551 IRQVLDGLRAG

-591 LVTDGDFNVGIRNSS
+591 LVTDGDFNVGIRNPS

-622 TVLGVGRGNY
+622 TMLGVGRGNY

-667 TMMTVAKDVK
+667 TIMTVAKDVK
-677 LQLEFNPAHVGA
+677 LQLEFNPAQVGA

-756 TVKLRYKLPDADTST
+756 TVKLRYKLPDADAST

-780 DITPAEPSESFRFAS
+780 DITLAEPSESFRFAS

-803 LKDSTHKGSA
+803 MKGSAHKGSA
-813 SFATVV
+813 SFGAVV
-819 KRARAAKGADDNGWR
+819 KRARAAKGTDDNGWR

-840 VETAELLKE
+840 VETAELLQEPQPHRPAPPKKP
-849 SFGDKDITVDS
+849 FGDDDISVDS
-860 DL
+860 GL

>member
-1 MSNETTNKERFL
+1 MMNENIDRNRFL
-13 SVFRHEWEMYQSR
+13 SVFRHEWEMYQTR
-26 EAEPARTPSGTHT
+26 EAESAHTPSGTHAPT
-39 PSSATFDQPVL
+39 SATFDQPVAG
-50 SGELRL
+50 GELRL

-68 VGVSAKGWRIVPVS
+68 VGVSAKGWRVVPVS
-82 SFTVPAS
+82 PFTVPAS
-89 DREILIGTRVYQL
+89 DREILIGSRVYQL

-135 AAPGE
+135 AAPGA

-150 GLPIDAADDPRHDYE
+150 GLPIETADDPRHTYE
-165 RTFRIVISRA
+165 RTFRIVIART
-175 PAVRRRLWMYLG
+175 PAMRRRLWMYLG
-187 PALAASLLLAVALP
+187 PALAASLLLALALP
-201 VLFMKDQV
+201 VLFMKDDTV
-209 AEPGRAA
+209 TESAA
-216 ARPSRD
+216 PSITLENPVPHR
-222 NVTVAGATTEQASAA
+222 NITEQPAAA
-237 PQPEPSQAPKA
+237 PQPEPPQAPKVSEV
-248 PEMKGAEVAQ
+248 PEVNLAQAKQ

-269 PAPRAQVQAAPVPP
+269 PAPNDAVMHIKSPV
-283 PAKRALVGQVQAEKK
+283 R
-298 RIESACVV
+298 
-306 SSMSIKPPVML
+306 L
-317 KSVAGTSRNAGF
+317 KSVAGTARSAGV
-329 RGSYTHETRAY
+329 RGCFMRGGSDETRAY
-340 AAVDAF
+340 
-346 EAADAYRGA
+346 ESAYRA
-355 RAYKAKTASCDPPA
+355 RESLCEPPTT
-369 MRRSSVP
+369 RRSSLP
-376 RADAAGTEQF
+376 QADAVGTEQF
-386 ASFKE
+386 AAFKE

-422 DMKRLPPK
+422 EMRRRPPT

-451 NVPVA
+451 SVPVA

-476 VQAKRVPKESI
+476 VQAKRIPKESI

-495 IDKSGSMGYNGG
+495 VDKSGSMGYNGG

-522 RPEDSVAIVTY
+522 RPEDSVAIVSY

-591 LVTDGDFNVGIRNSS
+591 LVTDGDFNVGIRNPS
-606 ELERYIAE
+606 ELERYIAA
-614 KRATGVFL
+614 KRETGVFL

-677 LQLEFNPAHVGA
+677 LQLEFNPAQVSA
-689 YRLLGYENRLLAA
+689 YRLLGYESRKLAA

-722 AFYELVPAGATN
+722 AFYELVPAGVTN

-756 TVKLRYKLPDADTST
+756 TVKLRYKLPNADAST
-771 RIDQPVVAK
+771 RMDQPVVAK
-780 DITPAEPSESFRFAS
+780 DIMPSEPTESFRFAS
-795 SVVEFALL
+795 AVVEFALL
-803 LKDSTHKGSA
+803 LKDSAHKGSA
-813 SFATVV
+813 SFDAVI
-819 KRARAAKGADDNGWR
+819 KRARAAKGRDDDGWR

-840 VETAELLKE
+840 VETAELLRTPQPHRPTSPKE
-849 SFGDKDITVDS
+849 PFGGKDISVDS
-860 DL
+860 GL

>member
-13 SVFRHEWEMYQSR
+13 SVFRNEWEMYQTR
-26 EAEPARTPSGTHT
+26 EAEPTRTPSGTHA
-39 PSSATFDQPVL
+39 PSSATFDQPVA

-82 SFTVPAS
+82 PFTVPAS

-111 TASRSWTVDTV
+111 TTSRSWTVDTV
-122 PPEDLADL
+122 PPEDLSDL
-130 KTALN
+130 KNALN
-135 AAPGE
+135 AVSGE

-150 GLPIDAADDPRHDYE
+150 GLPIDAADDPRHAYE

-201 VLFMKDQV
+201 VLFMKDDTV
-209 AEPGRAA
+209 KESTA
-216 ARPSRD
+216 PSITLENAVPNR
-222 NVTVAGATTEQASAA
+222 NITEQPAA
-237 PQPEPSQAPKA
+237 TPQPKTPQAPKT
-248 PEMKGAEVAQ
+248 PEVKCAEVTRD
-258 ESAAPVPPPAK
+258 SAAPVPPPAK
-269 PAPRAQVQAAPVPP
+269 PAPRAQVQAEYEGRAERGPV
-283 PAKRALVGQVQAEKK
+283 AAM
-298 RIESACVV
+298 
-306 SSMSIKPPVML
+306 MSFKSPVTM
-317 KSVAGTSRNAGF
+317 KSVAGMSRSAGV

-346 EAADAYRGA
+346 EAADAYSGA
-355 RAYKAKTASCDPPA
+355 RMYKAKAPSCEPPA
-369 MRRSSVP
+369 TRRSSVP
-376 RADAAGTEQF
+376 RADALGTEQF
-386 ASFKE
+386 AAFKE

-461 GACPWNAAHKLLRVG
+461 GACPWNATHKLLRVG
-476 VQAKRVPKESI
+476 VQAKRIPKESI

-507 FTTLMQALRLLVDQL
+507 FTTLVQALRLLVDQL

-677 LQLEFNPAHVGA
+677 LQLEFNPAQVGA

-746 QVPVANEELL
+746 QVPVANAELL

-795 SVVEFALL
+795 AVVEFALL
-803 LKDSTHKGSA
+803 MKDSAHKGSA
-813 SFATVV
+813 SFDTVV

-840 VETAELLKE
+840 VETAELLKDSQPYRQTPPKE
-849 SFGDKDITVDS
+849 PFGDKDISVDS

>member
-1 MSNETTNKERFL
+1 MSSETTNKERFL
-13 SVFRHEWEMYQSR
+13 SVFRREWEMYRTR
-26 EAEPARTPSGTHT
+26 EAATPRASTDKASGT
-39 PSSATFDQPVL
+39 SSAFDPSPT
-50 SGELRL
+50 SGELRI
-56 FADFPTPVTGVL
+56 FADLPEPMTAL
-68 VGVSAKGWRIVPVS
+68 LLGVSDDGWRVLPLS
-82 SFTVPAS
+82 PFTVPAS
-89 DREILIGTRVYQL
+89 DREILVGTRVYQL
-102 WNACDLPVE
+102 WNACDLSFKTVSHSWIVE
-111 TASRSWTVDTV
+111 KL
-122 PPEDLADL
+122 PPDDIADVKSALRVMRGEKIADDLAS
-130 KTALN
+130 
-135 AAPGE
+135 
-140 PLPADLAACT
+140 CM
-150 GLPIDAADDPRHDYE
+150 GLPITASDDPRRDYE
-165 RTFRIVISRA
+165 RTFRISRSA
-175 PAVRRRLWMYLG
+175 TPPVRRNAWRYWG
-187 PALAASLLLAVALP
+187 PALAASLLLAFGLSFIFKQEKACQQEA
-201 VLFMKDQV
+201 KH
-209 AEPGRAA
+209 
-216 ARPSRD
+216 
-222 NVTVAGATTEQASAA
+222 TVAISHNVPVEA
-237 PQPEPSQAPKA
+237 PSCEID
-248 PEMKGAEVAQ
+248 MDAEREVPDTAQ
-258 ESAAPVPPPAK
+258 KNVKVENIDAMLNIKSPVK
-269 PAPRAQVQAAPVPP
+269 
-283 PAKRALVGQVQAEKK
+283 
-298 RIESACVV
+298 
-306 SSMSIKPPVML
+306 M
-317 KSVAGTSRNAGF
+317 KSVMGTSRAAGV
-329 RGSYTHETRAY
+329 RGCYTSGELRRKRILTSNEPWNDSGWTR
-340 AAVDAF
+340 DAL
-346 EAADAYRGA
+346 
-355 RAYKAKTASCDPPA
+355 SNPA
-369 MRRSSVP
+369 QSAP
-376 RADAAGTEQF
+376 RADAVGTERF
-386 ASFKE
+386 AVFKE
-391 NEFLEVTGNPLSTFG
+391 NEFLEVTSNPLSTFG

-422 DMKRLPPK
+422 EMRRLPPK

-461 GACPWNAAHKLLRVG
+461 GTCPWNAAHKLLRVG

-495 IDKSGSMGYNGG
+495 IDKSGSMNSNGG
-507 FTTLMQALRLLVDQL
+507 FALLMQSLRLLVDQL

-538 VELPATSGADKAR
+538 VELPATSGSDKER
-551 IRQVLDSLRAG
+551 ILQVMNGLHAG

-571 QLAYEQAMKNF
+571 QLAYEEAMKNF

-591 LVTDGDFNVGIRNSS
+591 LMTDGDFNVGISNPS

-622 TVLGVGRGNY
+622 TVLGVGYGNY
-632 HDAMMKKLA
+632 QDAMMKKLA

-677 LQLEFNPAHVGA
+677 LQLEFNPAQVGA

-756 TVKLRYKLPDADTST
+756 TVKLRYKLPDADMST
-771 RIDQPVVAK
+771 RIDQPVMAK

-803 LKDSTHKGSA
+803 MKDSSFKGSA
-813 SFATVV
+813 SFDSVI
-819 KRARAAKGADDNGWR
+819 KRARAAKGTDNDGWR

-840 VETAELLKE
+840 VETAQLLQD
-849 SFGDKDITVDS
+849 SQPSTPAPRRNPVNDPDIQVDPG
-860 DL
+860 L